1 MDNTTVEKNTNAAT
15 TKTDK
20 PRRDLYREVTD
31 KIISRRGEGIKSNRE
46 EI

>member
-31 KIISRRGEGIKSNRE
+31 KIISLLEKGVAF
-46 EI
+46 